1 MGRIYE
7 SIRKDIEKLRQIDEA
22 LKNHQPV
29 SMDQILDTAI
39 ALEKV
44 QYVLTY
50 TEHEEPALL
59 QGTVFLPQGD
69 MVNFNVPNNFEDMVD
84 EWEDALGEE
93 RTNEAIRHLDLQ
105 TKEEAYV
112 PEITPHNPQG
122 YFEYVTGTMNRVA
135 NVSAL
140 GHFGISKEG
149 VGALAVSAQQ
159 EFSKVA
165 SKQNFAYNPNSN
177 DRVYDFLR
185 DPVTYVVNGNRA
197 QMRLEDKD
205 DRDNYYDAMQ
215 QETEQILANMP
226 NNNFQSASQDLGN
239 NYPVAR
245 AMDPLLKAPWK
256 VKDVATGIKESVEK
270 YRAEKAKAKNAPSM
284 GKFLSDAKDKT
295 ADIVLDHAITLG
307 DDEDSK
313 FIQSFI
319 QDPVAAM
326 EKHYSD
332 LAQDGRGRALGNYQ
346 SKARDMA
353 AERANY
359 QQAREGKVDRY
370 AALEARRK
378 EHFETFFN
386 EHNPNFDPARFK
398 SRFAGSTFE
407 RFLGRTSKEWTD
419 LSNYVDSW
427 KNIGGNRD
435 LDKAAD
441 LACKYL
447 KHKFPDVDPKDVT
460 PEMVAGLRGAGKDR
474 GAFCLTLVQ
483 GQLDS
488 KEEMNQHIYDEANA
502 AFDGYETRLHR
513 GENFQDVLANDINA
527 EHRDIV
533 VHQTADTEIYTNL
546 IVQHENELE

>member
-22 LKNHQPV
+22 IKNHQPV

-44 QYVLTY
+44 QYVLAY
-50 TEHEEPALL
+50 TEHEEPSLL
-59 QGTVFLPQGD
+59 QDTIFLPQGD

-93 RTNEAIRHLDLQ
+93 RTNVAIRHLDLQ

-112 PEITPHNPQG
+112 PEITPHDPQG
-122 YFEYVTGTMNRVA
+122 YFEYVTGTLNRVA
-135 NVSAL
+135 SVSAR

-149 VGALAVSAQQ
+149 VGALAISAQQ
-159 EFSKVA
+159 EFYKVA
-165 SKQNFAYNPNSN
+165 SQQNFAYNPSSN
-177 DRVYDFLR
+177 DQVYDFLHN
-185 DPVTYVVNGNRA
+185 PVTYVVNGNRV

-205 DRDNYYDAMQ
+205 ERDVYYDTME

-226 NNNFQSASQDLGN
+226 NNNFRSASQDLRN

-245 AMDPLLKAPWK
+245 SMDPLMKAEWK

-270 YRAEKAKAKNAPSM
+270 YRVEKGKVKNAPSM

-307 DDEDSK
+307 EDEDSK
-313 FIQSFI
+313 FIKSFI
-319 QDPVAAM
+319 ENPVAAM
-326 EKHYSD
+326 EKHYMD
-332 LAQDGRGRALGNYQ
+332 LSQDQRGRFGNNQ
-346 SKARDMA
+346 SKAREMA
-353 AERANY
+353 EEMANY
-359 QQAREGKVDRY
+359 QQARANKVDRY
-370 AALEARRK
+370 AALEERRK
-378 EHFETFFN
+378 GRFEAFFN
-386 EHNPNFDPARFK
+386 EHNPGFDAARFK
-398 SRFAGSTFE
+398 SRFAGNAFE

-427 KNIGGNRD
+427 KNIGGDRD

-447 KHKFPDVDPKDVT
+447 KHKFPGVDPKDVT

-483 GQLDS
+483 GQLES

-527 EHRDIV
+527 EHREN
-533 VHQTADTEIYTNL
+533 ADLHSDEEEINTNL

>member
-44 QYVLTY
+44 QYVLAY

-59 QGTVFLPQGD
+59 QDTIFLPQGD
-69 MVNFNVPNNFEDMVD
+69 MANFNVPNNFEDMVD
-84 EWEDALGEE
+84 EWEEALGEE

-112 PEITPHNPQG
+112 PEITPHDPQG
-122 YFEYVTGTMNRVA
+122 YFEYVTGTLNRVA

-165 SKQNFAYNPNSN
+165 SQQNFAYNPNNN
-177 DRVYDFLR
+177 DQVYDFLR
-185 DPVTYVVNGNRA
+185 DPVTYVVNGHRE
-197 QMRLEDKD
+197 QMRLEEKD
-205 DRDNYYDAMQ
+205 DRDNYYFDMQ
-215 QETEQILANMP
+215 QETERILANMP
-226 NNNFQSASQDLGN
+226 NNNFQRASQDLRA
-239 NYPVAR
+239 NYPVAKS
-245 AMDPLLKAPWK
+245 MDPLLKAQWK

-270 YRAEKAKAKNAPSM
+270 YRVESAKAKNAPTM
-284 GKFLSDAKDKT
+284 GKFLSDVKDKT
-295 ADIVLDHAITLG
+295 ADIVLDHAIVLG

-319 QDPVAAM
+319 KDPVAAM
-326 EKHYSD
+326 EKHYEKMS
-332 LAQDGRGRALGNYQ
+332 QDGRGRVLGNYQ
-346 SKARDMA
+346 AKARDMA
-353 AERANY
+353 AERGNY
-359 QQAREGKVDRY
+359 QQARVGKVDRY
-370 AALEARRK
+370 AALEERRK
-378 EHFETFFN
+378 GRFESFFN
-386 EHNPNFDPARFK
+386 EHNPHFDPARFK
-398 SRFAGSTFE
+398 RRFAGSTFE

-419 LSNYVDSW
+419 LPDYVDSW

-488 KEEMNQHIYDEANA
+488 KEEMDQHIYDEANA
-502 AFDGYETRLHR
+502 AFDRHETRLHR
-513 GENFQDVLANDINA
+513 GENFQDMLANDINA
-527 EHRDIV
+527 EHRDN
-533 VHQTADTEIYTNL
+533 ADLQSDEEEINTNL
-546 IVQHENELE
+546 IVQRENELE

>member
-44 QYVLTY
+44 QYVLAY

-59 QGTVFLPQGD
+59 QDTIFLPQGD

-84 EWEDALGEE
+84 EWEEALGEE
-93 RTNEAIRHLDLQ
+93 RANEAIRHLDLQ

-112 PEITPHNPQG
+112 PEITPHDPQG
-122 YFEYVTGTMNRVA
+122 YFEYVTGTLNRVA

-165 SKQNFAYNPNSN
+165 SQQNFAYNPNNN
-177 DRVYDFLR
+177 DQVYDFLR
-185 DPVTYVVNGNRA
+185 DPVTYVVNGNRE
-197 QMRLEDKD
+197 QMRLEEKD
-205 DRDNYYDAMQ
+205 DRDNYYFDMQ

-226 NNNFQSASQDLGN
+226 NNNFQRASQDLRA

-245 AMDPLLKAPWK
+245 SMDPLLKAQWK

-270 YRAEKAKAKNAPSM
+270 YRAERAKAKNAPTM

-295 ADIVLDHAITLG
+295 ADIVLDHAIVLG

-319 QDPVAAM
+319 KDPVAAM
-326 EKHYSD
+326 EKHYGEMS
-332 LAQDGRGRALGNYQ
+332 QDGRGRVLGAYQ
-346 SKARDMA
+346 AKARDMA
-353 AERANY
+353 AERGNY

-370 AALEARRK
+370 AALEERRK
-378 EHFETFFN
+378 GRFESFFN
-386 EHNPNFDPARFK
+386 EHNPHFDPARFK
-398 SRFAGSTFE
+398 RRFAGSTFE

-427 KNIGGNRD
+427 KNIDGNRD

-488 KEEMNQHIYDEANA
+488 KEKMDQHIYDEANA

-513 GENFQDVLANDINA
+513 GENFQDMLANDINA
-527 EHRDIV
+527 EHRDN
-533 VHQTADTEIYTNL
+533 ADLQSDEEEINTNL

>member
-44 QYVLTY
+44 QYVLAY
-50 TEHEEPALL
+50 TEHEEPTLL
-59 QGTVFLPQGD
+59 QDTVFLPQGD

-84 EWEDALGEE
+84 EWEEALGEE

-159 EFSKVA
+159 DFYKVA
-165 SKQNFAYNPNSN
+165 SQQGFAYNPKNN
-177 DRVYDFLR
+177 DEVYNFLR
-185 DPVTYVVNGNRA
+185 DPVTYVVNANRE

-205 DRDNYYDAMQ
+205 DRDNYYDAMG
-215 QETEQILANMP
+215 QETESILANMP
-226 NNNFQSASQDLGN
+226 NNNYQTASHDLAE

-245 AMDPLLKAPWK
+245 SLDPLLKAQWK
-256 VKDVATGIKESVEK
+256 IKDVATGIKESVEK
-270 YRAEKAKAKNAPSM
+270 YKSESAKVKNAPSM
-284 GKFLSDAKDKT
+284 GKFLSDAKDKA
-295 ADIVLDHAITLG
+295 ADIVLDHAIALG
-307 DDEDSK
+307 DDADSQ
-313 FIQSFI
+313 FIKSFI
-319 QDPVAAM
+319 ENPVAAM
-326 EKHYSD
+326 EKHYND
-332 LAQDGRGRALGNYQ
+332 LATDQRGRALGNYQ
-346 SKARDMA
+346 SKARDIAGEM
-353 AERANY
+353 ANY
-359 QQAREGKVDRY
+359 QQARVGKVDRY

-378 EHFETFFN
+378 ERFENFFN
-386 EHNPNFDPARFK
+386 EHNLHFDAARFK

-441 LACKYL
+441 LAFKYL

-483 GQLDS
+483 GQLES

-527 EHRDIV
+527 EHRENAEPQNDEE
-533 VHQTADTEIYTNL
+533 EINTNL

>member
-44 QYVLTY
+44 QYVLAY
-50 TEHEEPALL
+50 IEHEEPELL
-59 QGTVFLPQGD
+59 QDTVFLPQGD

-93 RTNEAIRHLDLQ
+93 RTNVAIRHLDLQ

-112 PEITPHNPQG
+112 PEITPHDPQG

-135 NVSAL
+135 SVSAR

-159 EFSKVA
+159 EFYKVA
-165 SKQNFAYNPNSN
+165 SQQNFAYNPNSN
-177 DRVYDFLR
+177 DQVYDFLR
-185 DPVTYVVNGNRA
+185 DPVTYVVNANRV

-205 DRDNYYDAMQ
+205 ERDVYYDTMGE
-215 QETEQILANMP
+215 ETQQILANMP
-226 NNNFQSASQDLGN
+226 NNNFQTASQDLRN

-245 AMDPLLKAPWK
+245 SMDPLLKAEWK

-270 YRAEKAKAKNAPSM
+270 YRAEKFKAKNAPSM
-284 GKFLSDAKDKT
+284 GEFLSDAKDKT

-307 DDEDSK
+307 DDADSQ
-313 FIQSFI
+313 FIKSFI
-319 QDPVAAM
+319 ENPVKAM
-326 EKHYSD
+326 EKHYTD
-332 LAQDGRGRALGNYQ
+332 LSHTQSGRFGNNQ
-346 SKARDMA
+346 AKARDMA
-353 AERANY
+353 EEMANY
-359 QQAREGKVDRY
+359 QQARANKVDRY

-386 EHNPNFDPARFK
+386 EHNPHFDPARFK
-398 SRFAGSTFE
+398 SRFAGNAFE

-427 KNIGGNRD
+427 KNIGENRD

-441 LACKYL
+441 LASKYL

-483 GQLDS
+483 GQLES

-527 EHRDIV
+527 EHRDNAEP
-533 VHQTADTEIYTNL
+533 QNDEEEINTNL